1 MDSNLPF
8 FGYGS
13 LLWRPGFSPARTHH
27 GRLDGFIRSFCMHS
41 VHHRG
46 TRDRPGLVLALDRNA
61 GSCCEGILLWAAP
74 AEFAGVL
81 AEIRERELV
90 TSAYREEIV
99 EVDLRGGGRTEAIAY
114 VVDRNHSQYC
124 GELPPERQ
132 AGIIARAS
140 GISGENRD
148 YLRRTVRRLSE
159 LGISDSG
166 LAEIDRLVAEFTRP

>member
-1 MDSNLPF
+1 
-8 FGYGS
+8 
-13 LLWRPGFSPARTHH
+13 
-27 GRLDGFIRSFCMHS
+27 MHS

-46 TRDRPGLVLALDRNA
+46 TKDRPGLVLALDRNA
-61 GSCCEGILLWAAP
+61 GACCEGILLWAAP
-74 AEFAGVL
+74 SEFTRVL

-90 TSAYREEIV
+90 TSAYREEVV
-99 EVDLRGGGRTEAIAY
+99 EVTLRGGGRTEAIAY

-124 GELPPERQ
+124 GELAPERQ

-148 YLRRTVRRLSE
+148 YLRRTVRKLTE

-166 LAEIDRLVAEFTRP
+166 LAEIDRLVAELIRP